1 MADILITGAS
11 TGIGE
16 ATALHLT
23 GRGHRVFAGVRKE
36 ADGTRLEASAPA
48 GSLTPVH
55 LDVTDE
61 AGIADALEEVGAVTG
76 GRLDGVV
83 NNAGIAVGGPL
94 EFLPLDDF
102 RKQLE
107 VNVTGLLAVTQ
118 AALPLIRRG
127 HGRVVLIGSMSG
139 RVAVPMTGAYSASKF
154 AVEALAD
161 ALRMELRPW
170 KLPVSLIQPGAITT
184 PIWDKGREQAASMS
198 EHFPPEALAL
208 YADGIETV
216 VKGIDEQDD
225 NGIPPVE
232 VAKAV
237 EKALFA
243 KRPRSRYPVG
253 TDAKVAGVVAR
264 LLPDRVK
271 DEVITRFVLP

>member
-16 ATALHLT
+16 ATALHLV
-23 GRGHRVFAGVRKE
+23 GLGHRVFAGVRKQ
-36 ADGTRLEASAPA
+36 ADGERLEAAV
-48 GSLTPVH
+48 GSGRLIPVH

-61 AGIADALEEVGAVTG
+61 AGIAEAVEEVGASTG

-94 EFLPLDDF
+94 EFLPMDDF
-102 RKQLE
+102 RMQMD

-118 AALPLIRRG
+118 AAMPLIRRA

-139 RVAVPMTGAYSASKF
+139 RVSVPMTGAYSASKF
-154 AVEALAD
+154 ALEALAD
-161 ALRMELRPW
+161 ALRLELQPW
-170 KLPVSLIQPGAITT
+170 GLSVSLIQPGAIKT
-184 PIWDKGREQAASMS
+184 PIWDKGREQAAAMT
-198 EHFPPEALAL
+198 EKYTPEALAL
-208 YADGIETV
+208 YADGIDTV
-216 VKGIDEQDD
+216 VKGIEEQDD

-243 KRPRSRYPVG
+243 RRPRSRYPVG
-253 TDAKVAGVVAR
+253 VDAKAAGVLAR

-271 DEVITRFVLP
+271 DVVVTRFVLP

>member
-23 GRGHRVFAGVRKE
+23 GRGHRVFAGVRKG
-36 ADGTRLEASAPA
+36 ADGTRLEASAPP

-61 AGIADALEEVGAVTG
+61 AGIADALEEVGATTG
-76 GRLDGVV
+76 GCLDGVV

-102 RKQLE
+102 RMQID

-170 KLPVSLIQPGAITT
+170 KLPVSLIQPGAIKT

-198 EHFPPEALAL
+198 EQFTPEALTL

-232 VAKAV
+232 VAKTV

-253 TDAKVAGVVAR
+253 TDAKVAGVIAR
-264 LLPDRVK
+264 LLPDRLK

>member
-23 GRGHRVFAGVRKE
+23 GLGHRVFAGVRKD
-36 ADGTRLEASAPA
+36 ADGEKLVDAARS
-48 GSLTPVH
+48 GRLTPVR
-55 LDVTDE
+55 LDVTDDV
-61 AGIADALEEVGAVTG
+61 GIGDALDEVGAATG

-94 EFLPLDDF
+94 EFLPMDEF
-102 RKQLE
+102 RSQMDI
-107 VNVTGLLAVTQ
+107 NVTGLLAVTQ
-118 AALPLIRRG
+118 AALPLIRRAG
-127 HGRVVLIGSMSG
+127 GRVVLIGSMSG

-161 ALRMELRPW
+161 ALRMELSRW
-170 KLPVSLIQPGAITT
+170 GLAVSLIQPGAIKT
-184 PIWDKGREQAASMS
+184 PIWDKGREQAAAMTDNYS
-198 EHFPPEALAL
+198 PEALEL
-208 YADGIETV
+208 YTDEIDQVVRGIE
-216 VKGIDEQDD
+216 EQDD

-237 EKALFA
+237 EAALFS
-243 KRPRSRYPVG
+243 KRPRSRYAVG
-253 TDAKVAGVVAR
+253 VDAKAAGVVAR

-271 DEVITRFVLP
+271 DVVISRFVLP